1 MSATGECHN
10 CGKSQEWDAE
20 DTGLCCTCPSC
31 EGCPGIATTVSDDG
45 RALCAN
51 CYQGAI

>member
-1 MSATGECHN
+1 MASKCHN
-10 CGKSQEWDAE
+10 CGKSQEWDPE
-20 DTGLCCTCPSC
+20 DTGLYCACPSC

-51 CYQGAI
+51 CYQGAN